1 MYYHRLSL
9 LSCDGREGKFSIS
22 KLCIVKDSHCYLVME
37 EKGSFSISKLCIIT
51 DSHCYLVMEEKGS
64 FPLVSCVLSQTLTVI
79 L

>member
-9 LSCDGREGKFSIS
+9 LSCDGRERKFSI
-22 KLCIVKDSHCYLVME
+22 
-37 EKGSFSISKLCIIT
+37 GKLCIIT

-64 FPLVSCVLSQTLTVI
+64 FPLVSCVLSQTHCYLVMEEKGSFPLVSCVLSQTLTVI

>member
-1 MYYHRLSL
+1 MKGAKGPWRQVAWVVGELSIGPTYGV
-9 LSCDGREGKFSIS
+9 DP
-22 KLCIVKDSHCYLVME
+22 VQ
-37 EKGSFSISKLCIIT
+37 GSIIT